1 MSETER
7 LPEPEPEI
15 PDLPHLWMALESIS
29 ILGMPMCRRLF
40 EHAGTDIPVLYRL
53 AQRPAADHIRAVSI
67 MEIVE
72 RQGHGGLSNRDPLD
86 DALGRLDRIK
96 DIERQREAKGGGK

>member
-29 ILGMPMCRRLF
+29 ILGMPMCRRL
-40 EHAGTDIPVLYRL
+40 V
-53 AQRPAADHIRAVSI
+53 RAC
-67 MEIVE
+67 
-72 RQGHGGLSNRDPLD
+72 RDGHSRFVQ
-86 DALGRLDRIK
+86 ACTASCGRSH
-96 DIERQREAKGGGK
+96 